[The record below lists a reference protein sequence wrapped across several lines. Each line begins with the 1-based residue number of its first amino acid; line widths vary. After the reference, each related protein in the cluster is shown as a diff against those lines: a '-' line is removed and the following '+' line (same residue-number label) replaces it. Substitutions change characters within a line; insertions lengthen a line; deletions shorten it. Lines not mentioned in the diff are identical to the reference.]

1 MIKHEKC
8 PPLVYATRHPIKN
21 WEEIKDNKA
30 IIPDLDDVLMRGN
43 TSKAKAPFQGV
54 NTTYDIKPIAN
65 GSAMYYARYMVDGKI
80 KDVVCTLD

>member
-43 TSKAKAPFQGV
+43 TSKAKAPF
-54 NTTYDIKPIAN
+54 
-65 GSAMYYARYMVDGKI
+65 
-80 KDVVCTLD
+80 